1 MKVRIS
7 EHQGILP
14 RTEKLVKGTL
24 LTSVQDYMLICD
36 YHVACEDFRI
46 LGSESNKLIWVKR
59 KLVSQK
65 G

>member
-7 EHQGILP
+7 KHKGVSP
-14 RTEKLVKGTL
+14 RAGKLEKGSL
-24 LTSVQDYMLICD
+24 LTSVRDYMLICD